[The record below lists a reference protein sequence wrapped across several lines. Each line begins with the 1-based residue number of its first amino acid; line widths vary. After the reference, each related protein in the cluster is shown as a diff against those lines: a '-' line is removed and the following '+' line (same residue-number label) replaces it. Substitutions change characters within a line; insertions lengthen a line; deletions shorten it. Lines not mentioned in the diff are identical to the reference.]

1 MTRRN
6 TGSGTSRTVS
16 IRRLKPRTLHV
27 RKEFVEELRKDGV
40 PESFIAKISE
50 PPPTTERG

>member
-6 TGSGTSRTVS
+6 TGSGASRTVS